1 MLCAG
6 SAFTQTRPRGPIH
19 RFWSSFSA
27 HLSFRHP
34 ALQAIAASVQFSC
47 SVVSDSLQPHELQHA
62 RPPCPSPT
70 PGVHSNSCPLSPH
83 QAQISFPVSLPAKVQ
98 FSDWQF
104 LKDLQVGS
112 WGKCR
117 TRFRSFLSF
126 LDNNPGVWELV
137 GYTL

>member
-1 MLCAG
+1 MGKCDPQILPNDDLGEG
-6 SAFTQTRPRGPIH
+6 SG
-19 RFWSSFSA
+19 
-27 HLSFRHP
+27 
-34 ALQAIAASVQFSC
+34 QAWEGRIL
-47 SVVSDSLQPHELQHA
+47 DIELQPGNL
-62 RPPCPSPT
+62 S
-70 PGVHSNSCPLSPH
+70 PGVHSNSCALSPH